1 MLQIVVEVNAPLHHA
16 QGIKEDLCTYLER
29 FGDTRVLS
37 VTEAPRIR
45 AGQVQMEMDEWRTLE
60 RAYGVRP

>member
-1 MLQIVVEVNAPLHHA
+1 MLRIVVEVNAPLHHA
-16 QGIKEDLCTYLER
+16 QGIKEDLTMYLER
-29 FGDTRVLS
+29 FGDTRVIS
-37 VTEAPRIR
+37 VTEPPQIR